1 VIIMPIRGRAQAA
14 SLAAVVAAGV
24 TGCTGP
30 AITGAQHTASPAP
43 RATAVVP
50 AGSPRSPEA
59 ASPGTRAAP
68 GCRRRQ
74 LKIRII
80 HGGPAAGTVGADIG
94 FINDGSTPCRLAG
107 WPALMAVG
115 PAGRAAARR
124 TLAEFAGPALTRPPV
139 VTISPGARAVAVLAG
154 PDAPVPGA
162 TTCPPPYRW
171 LRVTLPGDT
180 RATVISAWIPSSGD
194 VPACGRI
201 EISPV
206 VPARIGWPGGGDQH

>member
-1 VIIMPIRGRAQAA
+1 MPIRGRVQAA
-14 SLAAVVAAGV
+14 GLAAVVAAGV

-30 AITGAQHTASPAP
+30 VSNGAQDTASPAP
-43 RATAVVP
+43 RATTVAP
-50 AGSPRSPEA
+50 ARSPRSPGA
-59 ASPGTRAAP
+59 ASLGAAAAP
-68 GCRRRQ
+68 RCRRRQ
-74 LKIRII
+74 LEIRIV

-94 FINDGSTPCRLAG
+94 FTNDGSTPCRLAG

-124 TLAEFAGPALTRPPV
+124 TLVVFAGPALTRPPV
-139 VTISPGARAVAVLAG
+139 VTVSPGARAVAVLAG
-154 PDAPVPGA
+154 PDAPGPGA
-162 TTCPPPYRW
+162 TTCPPPYRR

-206 VPARIGWPGGGDQH
+206 VPARIGWPGGEDQH

>member
-1 VIIMPIRGRAQAA
+1 MLIRGRLRAA
-14 SLAAVVAAGV
+14 GLAAVVAAGV

-30 AITGAQHTASPAP
+30 AVTGAQHPDSPVP
-43 RATAVVP
+43 RATTVAP
-50 AGSPRSPEA
+50 ARSPRSPQA
-59 ASPGTRAAP
+59 ASPGPPAAP
-68 GCRRRQ
+68 GCQRRQ

-80 HGGPAAGTVGADIG
+80 HGGPAAGTVGAVIG
-94 FINDGSTPCRLAG
+94 FTNDASTPCRLAG

-115 PAGRAAARR
+115 PAGRAVARR
-124 TLAEFAGPALTRPPV
+124 TLEVFAGPALTRPPV
-139 VTISPGARAVAVLAG
+139 VTISLGARAVAVLAG
-154 PDAPVPGA
+154 PDAPGPGA
-162 TTCPPPYRW
+162 TTCPPPYRR

-194 VPACGRI
+194 MPACGRA